1 MDSIKEQ
8 INTFVSEWQAITMA
22 YSDYARSIG
31 INYTSLQV
39 LKYITT
45 IEGCTQKDICER
57 SFLPK
62 QTVNSII
69 TGFYKK
75 GFVELRELKED
86 RRTKS
91 IHLTEAGQKYLD
103 SFFPHIDESE
113 YQAMA
118 SLSEKERENLIHC
131 IHSYGEKFREMLMKE

>member
-1 MDSIKEQ
+1 MDTIKEQ
-8 INTFVSEWQAITMA
+8 IDTFVSEWQAITMA

-45 IEGCTQKDICER
+45 IEGCTQKDICEC

-91 IHLTEAGQKYLD
+91 IHLTETGQEYLA

-118 SLSEKERENLIHC
+118 SLSEKERESLIHC
-131 IHSYGEKFREMLMKE
+131 IHAYGEKFREMLMKE